1 MLQRNGNRQRL
12 LFVLF
17 TMAAVGCATMGST
30 KPIPLAAN
38 DMAWLRDQSE
48 IVLIHH
54 QTPQPFRIWKTDYL
68 APFWEGLGYPFALIA
83 VERRRE
89 EAIREGEQIRT
100 RYSVADPVLGAKTR
114 FEYELRSKLGFTRL
128 RAVSQPV
135 AAYNPYQLADSFG
148 SVMALDFMT
157 SSWMLSSIT
166 VNPLTTHQYQLRY
179 AVQARL
185 LQLEA
190 SKYRGEPKPE
200 AVAQLLRSEDSKIMW
215 QGICYATAGGTPY
228 TTSDTS
234 ELLSIPEAFVGTQS
248 YTLEEWTANNATLLT
263 EKLNEAAD
271 ACARALLAN
280 FSG

>member
-1 MLQRNGNRQRL
+1 
-12 LFVLF
+12 
-17 TMAAVGCATMGST
+17 
-30 KPIPLAAN
+30 
-38 DMAWLRDQSE
+38 
-48 IVLIHH
+48 
-54 QTPQPFRIWKTDYL
+54 
-68 APFWEGLGYPFALIA
+68 
-83 VERRRE
+83 
-89 EAIREGEQIRT
+89 
-100 RYSVADPVLGAKTR
+100 
-114 FEYELRSKLGFTRL
+114 
-128 RAVSQPV
+128 
-135 AAYNPYQLADSFG
+135 
-148 SVMALDFMT
+148 MT

-200 AVAQLLRSEDSKIMW
+200 AVAQLLRSEDSKITW

-271 ACARALLAN
+271 ACARALLAD
-280 FSG
+280 FSE